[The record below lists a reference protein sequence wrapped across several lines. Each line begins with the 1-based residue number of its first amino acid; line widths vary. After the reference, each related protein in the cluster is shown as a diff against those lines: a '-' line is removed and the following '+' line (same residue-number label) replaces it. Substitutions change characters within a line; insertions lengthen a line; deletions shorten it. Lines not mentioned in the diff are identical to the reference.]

1 MSNTLIAEEHST
13 NVEFKINLSLNEL
26 ISALKSL
33 NDDDREF
40 FIENLLAAL
49 NPEYLKSIEEAR
61 QDYKENRTMSH
72 DEVFK

>member
-26 ISALKSL
+26 ITALKSL